1 MLNDTRRK
9 RELKNRI
16 CKDRFLNMKLMLIIV
31 ANAYSYFCRKYIIA
45 FSGN

>member
-1 MLNDTRRK
+1 MTQEKK
-9 RELKNRI
+9 RTKKQNMQRH
-16 CKDRFLNMKLMLIIV
+16 RFLNMKLMLIIV